1 MSGLDAVKRWL
12 DRSRALGF
20 LGPGPVEQHLDH
32 ALAHSR
38 AARSAMPTA
47 KAICDLGAGGGVP
60 GLVLAALDSSSLTL
74 LDSMQRRTQFLQ
86 EAISSLGF
94 DHVSVVTD
102 RAETFARRA
111 EAQFELVVAR
121 SFGRPS
127 VTAEVGARMLALGG
141 ALCVSSGPETKMS
154 WRDPNLASLGFAY
167 EAEVVEDGAT
177 FVVVRKVAPTPPA
190 YPRRVGL
197 PAKRPLW

>member
-1 MSGLDAVKRWL
+1 
-12 DRSRALGF
+12 
-20 LGPGPVEQHLDH
+20 
-32 ALAHSR
+32 
-38 AARSAMPTA
+38 MPTA
-47 KAICDLGAGGGVP
+47 STICDLGAGGGVP
-60 GLVLAALDSSSLTL
+60 GLVLAALDPSSLTL
-74 LDSMQRRTQFLQ
+74 LDSMRRRTQFLQ

-102 RAETFARRA
+102 RAETFARQFGSR
-111 EAQFELVVAR
+111 FELVVAR

-127 VTAEVGARMLALGG
+127 VTAELGARMLTLGG
-141 ALCVSSGPETKMS
+141 ALCISSGPETRLS
-154 WRDPNLASLGFAY
+154 WRDPKLATLGLAF

-177 FVVVRKVAPTPPA
+177 FVVVRKVAPTPPD